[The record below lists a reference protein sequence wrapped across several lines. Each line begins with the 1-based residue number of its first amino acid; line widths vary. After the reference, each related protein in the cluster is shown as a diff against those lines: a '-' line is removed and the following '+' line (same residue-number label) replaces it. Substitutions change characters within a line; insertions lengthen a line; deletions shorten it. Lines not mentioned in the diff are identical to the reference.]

1 MKQASLLFAVLAL
14 AAASAHAGKLS
25 CGKTSTGE
33 FASTSKCSYS
43 GTSLADAY
51 AAVRAAG
58 HTTDH
63 MPKTLPAKNT
73 QRHIDED
80 TVVIT
85 KWQGR
90 QKVSVCEENAAEYCV
105 ILKQNKGRVAIQY
118 IDASP

>member
-1 MKQASLLFAVLAL
+1 MKQASVLFAVLAL

-25 CGKTSTGE
+25 CGKGSFEE
-33 FASTSKCSYS
+33 FTTTTNCSYP

-51 AAVRAAG
+51 AAMRAAG
-58 HTTDH
+58 HTTKE

-73 QRHIDED
+73 QRRIDED